1 MSLLHHAFSF
11 IILFFSLA
19 FSPSKFT
26 HPTNAQNLDV
36 HNHGKETF
44 IVRINNELKPA
55 NFSDVDEWYKSILT
69 SLSIRPNGDS
79 YPVIYVYKTVFHGF
93 SARLTLEQADAL
105 KAHPS
110 VVGVFPDQTYEL
122 HTTRTPHFLGLNS
135 YHHPAGL
142 LKESDMGSDV
152 VIGIIDTGIWP
163 ESPSFRDD
171 GLGPIPAHFKGAC
184 EGGKDFPSSL
194 CNKKLV
200 GVRYFLD
207 GMSSDSVC
215 PAQLESAR
223 DVIGHGTH
231 TASTAAG
238 RALVGNSSFF
248 GYAQGQATGIA
259 PKARLAVYKVC
270 QPTIGCRGSNVLAG
284 IDKAVEDG
292 VDVISTSLGGP
303 TGRYAGDPIAIGS
316 YGAVQKGVFF
326 SASAG
331 NRGPQTQTVS
341 NIAPWLTTVGASTID
356 RTFPADLILG
366 NGDVLTGTSLYTGK
380 PLDETKYFPIVQI
393 NDTSYGKLCM
403 GSGLPSETVKGKIVI
418 CLRGME
424 SPPSKGVNVKNAGGV
439 GIVVTNDLQYG
450 EALFSDAYF
459 GIPGLTITNSARE
472 KLLNYI
478 KTSGH
483 DAKARM
489 VFHGTKVPSG
499 QAPSVAG
506 FSSRGPNL
514 ESIYVLK
521 PDVIAPGVD
530 ILASWP
536 DAIPPAR
543 IPQDPRRSGFNILS
557 GTSMS
562 CPHVAGIAAL
572 LKGAHPD
579 WTPAMI
585 RSAMM
590 TTTYNTCRNGKPI
603 LAQENNLPASVW
615 LRGAGHVD
623 PEKAND
629 PGLVYDLT
637 EDDYIDFLCASNYTK
652 SEIMMIAKK
661 EVSCEKRATK
671 KEWDLNYPAI
681 VVAPKRQ
688 VERPSNVN
696 VTVTRTLTNVGS
708 GSSSY
713 RVELVSPKGAKV
725 RVNPSE
731 LSFKVKGEKKS
742 FEVQVLAE
750 KEKGNVMDAEEG
762 SLTWTDGKHRVTIPL
777 IVGIL

>member
-1 MSLLHHAFSF
+1 M
-11 IILFFSLA
+11 
-19 FSPSKFT
+19 
-26 HPTNAQNLDV
+26 V
-36 HNHGKETF
+36 Y
-44 IVRINNELKPA
+44 INNELKPFS
-55 NFSDVDEWYKSILT
+55 FSDVEEWYKSILN
-69 SLSIRPNGDS
+69 SLNISPNNDS
-79 YPVIYVYKTVFHGF
+79 NPFVYVYKTVFHGF
-93 SARLTLEQADAL
+93 SARLTPEQAEAL
-105 KAHPS
+105 KSHPS
-110 VVGVFPDQTYEL
+110 VVAVFPDQAYEL

-135 YHHPAGL
+135 YHSPTGL
-142 LKESDMGSDV
+142 LKDSDMGSNV

-171 GLGPIPAHFKGAC
+171 GLGPIPTHFKGAC
-184 EGGKDFPSSL
+184 EGGKDFPPSL

-200 GVRYFLD
+200 GARYFLD
-207 GMSSDSVC
+207 GTSGDNVG
-215 PAQLESAR
+215 PTQLESAR
-223 DVIGHGTH
+223 DIIGHGTH

-238 RALVGNSSFF
+238 RVLAGNSSFF
-248 GYAQGQATGIA
+248 GYAMGEATGIA
-259 PKARLAVYKVC
+259 PMARLAVYKVC
-270 QPTIGCRGSNVLAG
+270 KPTIGCRASNVLAG

-292 VDVISTSLGGP
+292 VDIISISLGGP
-303 TGRYAGDPIAIGS
+303 TSRYARDPIAIAS
-316 YGAVQKGVFF
+316 YSAVAKGVFF

-331 NRGPQTQTVS
+331 NRGPLTQTVS
-341 NIAPWLTTVGASTID
+341 NIAPWIITVGASTID
-356 RTFPADLILG
+356 RTFPVDVLLG
-366 NGDVLTGTSLYTGK
+366 NGDIVTGTSLYSGK
-380 PLDETKYFPIVQI
+380 PLDEHQYFPLVQI
-393 NDTSYGKLCM
+393 NDTSSGKLCM
-403 GSGLPSETVKGKIVI
+403 AGGLPSATVKGKIVI

-424 SPPSKGVNVKNAGGV
+424 SPPAKGVNVKKAGGV
-439 GIVVTNDLQYG
+439 GVIVTNDLQYG

-459 GIPGLTITNSARE
+459 DIPGLTITNSGRE
-472 KLLNYI
+472 RLLNYL

-483 DAKARM
+483 HAKARM
-489 VFHGTKVPSG
+489 IFQGTKVPSG

-536 DAIPPAR
+536 DTIPPAR

-590 TTTYNTCRNGKPI
+590 TTAYNSCRDGKPI
-603 LAQENNLPASVW
+603 LAQENDLPASIW

-652 SEIMMIAKK
+652 SEIMMIAKT
-661 EVSCEKRATK
+661 EVSCEKRTTK
-671 KEWDLNYPAI
+671 REWDLNYPAI
-681 VVAPKRQ
+681 VVATKRQ
-688 VERPSNVN
+688 SGRLRNVN
-696 VTVTRTLTNVGS
+696 VTVARTLTNVGS

-713 RVELVSPKGAKV
+713 RVELVSPKGAMV
-725 RVNPSE
+725 SVNPSE
-731 LSFKVKGEKKS
+731 LSFKAKGEKKS
-742 FEVQVLAE
+742 FEVHVLAE
-750 KEKGNVMDAEEG
+750 KEKDNVTDADEG